1 MGTIKNFRTTADV
14 TMNTRLKDGG
24 IYIDWAGLTDIR
36 AWIYSDAQKALAG
49 RVDVTIDQQDST
61 KAVLVYAGT
70 KAQYPGINR
79 LIVQARYNGSLK
91 TYDKAV
97 FNFVPRTAEA
107 TGNVTIDEPET
118 DVEIVVQDVSSSILD
133 ATILAALAAADRA
146 NEAAEA
152 AEHMVDIHTGPQGPA
167 GKSPYIDETTG
178 HWFIYDDE
186 TGEYVDS
193 GNVAKGDTGNG
204 IASWTVVESQED
216 GGSNVVTVVFTNGDS
231 ESFTVKNGNTGATP
245 NLTIGTVETG
255 AAGSQAEATITGTAA
270 NPVLNLRIPQ
280 GVPGVVQAKYVEVD
294 TLPTASASTMNALYL
309 VPSQV
314 QGSYDIYYTSQDGRE
329 TYSWVFL
336 CGTTIQLSDYATKAE
351 VDQLEQKVD
360 DISTGKY
367 YGYYATSSDLP
378 DDATVDGFA
387 YVGSGPTYTIY
398 NCEGGVWTSSGITVN
413 QSPVGNDDDIDQNAD
428 GKLQFANR
436 VYNSLQPDGMGY
448 KILRKDAT
456 FASQVTDTNTIYE
469 IRYDFVLSAN
479 FTMPAGCVLR
489 FNGGSISGAYT
500 LTGNLTGIEATLVQI
515 FDTNVLFGG
524 TWNVDESFPE
534 WFGGGT
540 LNDDAPAILS
550 SIKLAKT
557 TILSREYTIASEMA
571 LNSMSNK
578 AIVGKEGNLLKGVSG
593 NKTTFFYGIYCN
605 NISFVGLNFNGQRPT
620 TLAWVWPHEMNG
632 AIIFGTQCSDITIK
646 DCRFEAMWYGVCP
659 SGGRGKNAIIEGCK
673 FIGNNT
679 DIDTYALPGLNIQN
693 NISDGC
699 TDNSIQVEPIDA
711 AQGDIEDYTDYLNN
725 AISVC
730 NQVVNNTILNCA
742 KNAITIHGGSY
753 NTIVSNNNIYNFTH
767 GIYIKENAY
776 GVRVVGNII
785 KNCIAPENTDA
796 NSRPGSD
803 HFAAIIE
810 AAGTVFSDN
819 LIIYPETGISVR
831 SAKDVVIKNNVIRK
845 CKHTGFVLYG
855 DLSGLMMEGNIVEG
869 TYLSA
874 NGWWGQCAIFT
885 SSLSSNITI
894 RNCRFDATAASTSH
908 YHAIYLYNQTG
919 ILNIDS
925 CEFLVYAKPVD
936 GNASLYVVSDSH
948 SMYGIGIT
956 SARPTITNVRK
967 GFIYFDETLGKC
979 IVSNGSAW
987 VNMDGSAL
995 S

>member
-216 GGSNVVTVVFTNGDS
+216 GGSNTVTVTFTDGTS
-231 ESFTVKNGNTGATP
+231 ETFTYKNGHTGATP

-351 VDQLEQKVD
+351 VDQLEHEVKE
-360 DISTGKY
+360 
-367 YGYYATSSDLP
+367 
-378 DDATVDGFA
+378 DGFSVSTFDHSTFTQQTPNITLSSPLKMEAAGDYIEIKANANGTDRFILRDGTAA
-387 YVGSGPTYTIY
+387 YNHPAVRYSAANTIIVRFSPSVQFSFQDVTKIFWNQLQIIKIALVSVSGGTYSYDIYVNGEKVGSQNMTATTAWNQIGYNSVMDLYYIKAKLNGTDVEYTKFSQITGAVGISDVYSYKSYDGLIEINDRVDALETESAKLDKAVFGADMYYQFATNIHLYSCVQGFWIYQRIKGNIYAGIALAYYILASDIYPNGYWRIERTNIVSITDGVVTTIKDQAIVAGENEFVLQWLAGAGYNASGGYTGGFHFGEKIDGVTGAWVEFVADGNTVATDTDIPLTPCKSFYYRERSAIY
-398 NCEGGVWTSSGITVN
+398 NCNDTPASIAAWHIKETTFKDCGYETINSVDFVQALDYFAYTGIVCVSRWLSEYAMPEGVAEITDMGDGEPTITQQFKSN
-413 QSPVGNDDDIDQNAD
+413 GHCIHYEGNGYCTDVESEVLFGADDS
-428 GKLQFANR
+428 LCER
-436 VYNSLQPDGMGY
+436 VVYNS
-448 KILRKDAT
+448 T
-456 FASQVTDTNTIYE
+456 
-469 IRYDFVLSAN
+469 
-479 FTMPAGCVLR
+479 
-489 FNGGSISGAYT
+489 
-500 LTGNLTGIEATLVQI
+500 
-515 FDTNVLFGG
+515 
-524 TWNVDESFPE
+524 
-534 WFGGGT
+534 
-540 LNDDAPAILS
+540 
-550 SIKLAKT
+550 
-557 TILSREYTIASEMA
+557 
-571 LNSMSNK
+571 
-578 AIVGKEGNLLKGVSG
+578 
-593 NKTTFFYGIYCN
+593 
-605 NISFVGLNFNGQRPT
+605 
-620 TLAWVWPHEMNG
+620 
-632 AIIFGTQCSDITIK
+632 
-646 DCRFEAMWYGVCP
+646 
-659 SGGRGKNAIIEGCK
+659 
-673 FIGNNT
+673 
-679 DIDTYALPGLNIQN
+679 
-693 NISDGC
+693 
-699 TDNSIQVEPIDA
+699 
-711 AQGDIEDYTDYLNN
+711 
-725 AISVC
+725 
-730 NQVVNNTILNCA
+730 
-742 KNAITIHGGSY
+742 SY
-753 NTIVSNNNIYNFTH
+753 NKFYRRNPDT
-767 GIYIKENAY
+767 
-776 GVRVVGNII
+776 
-785 KNCIAPENTDA
+785 
-796 NSRPGSD
+796 
-803 HFAAIIE
+803 
-810 AAGTVFSDN
+810 
-819 LIIYPETGISVR
+819 TG
-831 SAKDVVIKNNVIRK
+831 
-845 CKHTGFVLYG
+845 
-855 DLSGLMMEGNIVEG
+855 
-869 TYLSA
+869 
-874 NGWWGQCAIFT
+874 
-885 SSLSSNITI
+885 SLSN
-894 RNCRFDATAASTSH
+894 R
-908 YHAIYLYNQTG
+908 
-919 ILNIDS
+919 
-925 CEFLVYAKPVD
+925 
-936 GNASLYVVSDSH
+936 
-948 SMYGIGIT
+948 M
-956 SARPTITNVRK
+956 K
-967 GFIYFDETLGKC
+967 GRCKVKISPQ
-979 IVSNGSAW
+979 V
-987 VNMDGSAL
+987 
-995 S
+995 